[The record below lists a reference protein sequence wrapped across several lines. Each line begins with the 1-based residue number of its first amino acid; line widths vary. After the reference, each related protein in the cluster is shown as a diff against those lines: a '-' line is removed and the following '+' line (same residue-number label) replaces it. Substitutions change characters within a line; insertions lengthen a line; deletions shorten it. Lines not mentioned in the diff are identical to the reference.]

1 MSAAGPPRPKGEPE
15 VVELTKPQRAVVR
28 LMTQSKTTV
37 PHFYVSADVDMTRA
51 VELRQS
57 LAAAAAADPAPTFT
71 DMIVKACAIALR
83 EFPRVNASFRDDHVE
98 IYPRVNVA
106 VAVAADDAVFT
117 PTIKEADTA
126 PLAEIARQNRELTG
140 KVREGTVSPSDL
152 DGGTFTVSNLGMFGV
167 DAFVAVITPPQAAS
181 VAVGRLAARPVVD
194 ENGEVAVRQIMT
206 LTLSCD
212 HRVVMGAQAALFLD
226 RVRAL
231 LEQCDLTQ

>member
-1 MSAAGPPRPKGEPE
+1 MSSGPPRPKGEPE

-28 LMTQSKTTV
+28 LMTQSKTTM
-37 PHFYVSADVDMTRA
+37 PHFYVSAEVDMTAA
-51 VELRQS
+51 VELRER
-57 LAAAAAADPAPTFT
+57 LTAAGDPAPTFT
-71 DMIVKACAIALR
+71 DMIVKACGIALR
-83 EFPRVNASFRDDHVE
+83 ESPRVNASFRDDHVE

-106 VAVAADDAVFT
+106 VAVAAADAVFT
-117 PTIKEADTA
+117 PTIRDADTA
-126 PLAEIARQNRELTG
+126 PLAEIARVNRELTG
-140 KVREGTVSPSDL
+140 KVRNGTVSPPEL

-194 ENGEVAVRQIMT
+194 ETGGIVVRQMVT

-226 RVRAL
+226 RVRNL
-231 LEQCDLTQ
+231 LEQPDALTQ